1 MMPPMP
7 TEQGLDANMA
17 PSPQPQGGGLMAL
30 LGRPG
35 MNGDM
40 PPYMGGM
47 LSRFAQQFR
56 NAEGRPSTGMS
67 APRQLTQEEAMA
79 ITSMPQQMG
88 VALPLPPQRLG
99 LGMQMPM
106 MQMPM
111 AAPQGPSSDEI
122 MRLLQEAYQPA
133 RVDNRTMIQTPG
145 FRLPT
150 APQPLPQN
158 AQGMALGGLMAKYG
172 GGMC

>member
-1 MMPPMP
+1 MFGFSRGNFRKMLGRINQQAMPQTLP
-7 TEQGLDANMA
+7 
-17 PSPQPQGGGLMAL
+17 PQGGLT
-30 LGRPG
+30 LGQP
-35 MNGDM
+35 
-40 PPYMGGM
+40 
-47 LSRFAQQFR
+47 
-56 NAEGRPSTGMS
+56 MS
-67 APRQLTQEEAMA
+67 MPRQLTQEEAMA
-79 ITSMPQQMG
+79 ITSMPQQQMG

-106 MQMPM
+106 MQMPT
-111 AAPQGPSSDEI
+111 AVPQGPSSAEV

-145 FRLPT
+145 FRLP
-150 APQPLPQN
+150 ASPQPLPQN